1 MLTRGHLNIRSLSR
15 RYNRLFK
22 GSSKPCSG
30 LSSRDRRE
38 NLAWYAR
45 PGFPTGWSPPTHQIQ
60 ELELMFKCPLV
71 RVIQVK
77 EFADIPVL
85 CKRSYDNVL
94 REGACY
100 VRSRR
105 KPETSEIPTL
115 ADMRDLLDLA
125 TEKRLREHLA
135 LLERIGLIVLP
146 SP

>member
-60 ELELMFKCPLV
+60 ELELMFKCPLLRNWLRIPWHQGIAQSCGFFFQPSGPALAV
-71 RVIQVK
+71 ALFVPSKDALVVLLPGGEQVVN
-77 EFADIPVL
+77 DSSQL
-85 CKRSYDNVL
+85 MGRRSNCF
-94 REGACY
+94 G
-100 VRSRR
+100 S
-105 KPETSEIPTL
+105 TQ
-115 ADMRDLLDLA
+115 
-125 TEKRLREHLA
+125 
-135 LLERIGLIVLP
+135 
-146 SP
+146 

>member
-1 MLTRGHLNIRSLSR
+1 MAAVLISSLLVLRLPEDFSKKVVFEMALSLNSRVNPNLTRGHLNIRSLSR

-71 RVIQVK
+71 SIHSCMIAYTGCTPHRLACWFNLCRGLTGLYYSPKVQAK
-77 EFADIPVL
+77 E
-85 CKRSYDNVL
+85 
-94 REGACY
+94 
-100 VRSRR
+100 
-105 KPETSEIPTL
+105 
-115 ADMRDLLDLA
+115 
-125 TEKRLREHLA
+125 
-135 LLERIGLIVLP
+135 
-146 SP
+146 